1 VIRRTNPNLD
11 PGDQAATVD
20 HRQPKAPIMH
30 RLKFPAAAALAV
42 ITPAAQAQQVT
53 ITSDQPLPYSEHCLG
68 SDALQAA
75 KALYLHDY
83 DFAVGDPAKSEG
95 LLDSRL
101 SDRLAK
107 NFACEQD
114 GVCAIEADTW
124 TGAQDGAVAE
134 PITITPVDDPVA
146 NGLTSTKVRVAY
158 TFVLEGQK
166 PEAMSTILEFARSGG
181 GQCWKLFDMTSG
193 DGSSLIQQ
201 LIDYQDKP

>member
-1 VIRRTNPNLD
+1 
-11 PGDQAATVD
+11 
-20 HRQPKAPIMH
+20 MH
-30 RLKFPAAAALAV
+30 RVKFLATAALAV
-42 ITPAAQAQQVT
+42 IGTAAQAQQVT

-68 SDALQAA
+68 SDVLQAA

-83 DFAVGDPAKSEG
+83 AFATGDPAKSAG
-95 LLDSRL
+95 LLDERL

-114 GVCAIEADTW
+114 GVCALEADTW

-134 PITITPVDDPVA
+134 PITITPVDDA
-146 NGLTSTKVRVAY
+146 LSNGVTAAKVRFAY

-166 PEAMSTILEFARSGG
+166 PEPMTTILEFARDGG

-193 DGSSLIQQ
+193 DGASLMQQ

>member
-1 VIRRTNPNLD
+1 ME
-11 PGDQAATVD
+11 
-20 HRQPKAPIMH
+20 RQTQT
-30 RLKFPAAAALAV
+30 FVAAAALAV
-42 ITPAAQAQQVT
+42 FATAAPVITAEAQQVT
-53 ITSDQPLPYSEHCLG
+53 ITAAEPLPYSEHCLG

-83 DFAVGDPAKSEG
+83 DFAVGDPAKRKG
-95 LLDSRL
+95 LLDDRL
-101 SDRLAK
+101 ADRLAK

-134 PITITPVDDPVA
+134 PITITYLDDA
-146 NGLTSTKVRVAY
+146 AAKSITQTKVRVAY
-158 TFVLEGQK
+158 AFVLEGQK
-166 PEAMSTILEFARSGG
+166 PEPMSTILEFARNGE

-193 DGSSLIQQ
+193 DGQSLLQQ